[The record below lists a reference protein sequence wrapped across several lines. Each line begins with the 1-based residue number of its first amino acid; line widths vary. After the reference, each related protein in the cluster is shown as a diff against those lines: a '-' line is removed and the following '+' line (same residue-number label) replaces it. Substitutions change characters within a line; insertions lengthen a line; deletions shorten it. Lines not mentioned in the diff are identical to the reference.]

1 MTADGA
7 SVLST
12 APFVST
18 LPGVAILSVAF
29 ALNVLGDA
37 LRDLLD
43 PVTRRQS
50 SVNRVEF
57 VG

>member
-1 MTADGA
+1 
-7 SVLST
+7 
-12 APFVST
+12 VST

-43 PVTRRQS
+43 PVTRRKS